1 MLTAAADAAQAEELV
16 GAPDPGT
23 RSSLEALQL
32 GLGSRIPW
40 AELLKR
46 VYDVDAL
53 ACSCGGRLRFIAL
66 ILESDVARRILDSLG
81 LESAP
86 PPIARARS
94 PDFAD
99 YSPPADW

>member
-1 MLTAAADAAQAEELV
+1 
-16 GAPDPGT
+16 
-23 RSSLEALQL
+23 
-32 GLGSRIPW
+32 
-40 AELLKR
+40 

-66 ILESDVARRILDSLG
+66 ILESDVARSILDSLG
-81 LESAP
+81 LDSAP

-99 YSPPADW
+99 YPPAPDW